1 MMRIKDVRDGTITV
15 EVRDTLIEQDYAIVV
30 PELERLCAVSGGDL
44 KVLVELNDFRG
55 WDPPELRAQPRFDG
69 KPLGNSGRV
78 AVVGVD
84 QGSGQKL
91 ARPLFAGELRT
102 FPPQSRRDAEAWLS
116 GGA

>member
-15 EVRDTLIEQDYAIVV
+15 EVQDMLIEQDYTIVG
-30 PELERLCAVSGGDL
+30 PELARLCAVSGGEL

-55 WDPPELRAQPRFDG
+55 WDPPELSLRPRFEG

-84 QGSGQKL
+84 PGSGRKL
-91 ARPLFAGELRT
+91 ALPLFAGELRT
-102 FPPQSRRDAEAWLS
+102 FPPQARRDAEAWLS
-116 GGA
+116 GGG

>member
-30 PELERLCAVSGGDL
+30 PELARLCAVSDGDL

-55 WDPPELRAQPRFDG
+55 WDPPELRIQARHDG
-69 KPLGNSGRV
+69 KPLGRSGRV

-84 QGSGQKL
+84 QGSGRKL

-102 FPPQSRRDAEAWLS
+102 FPPQARRDAEAWLS
-116 GGA
+116 GSA